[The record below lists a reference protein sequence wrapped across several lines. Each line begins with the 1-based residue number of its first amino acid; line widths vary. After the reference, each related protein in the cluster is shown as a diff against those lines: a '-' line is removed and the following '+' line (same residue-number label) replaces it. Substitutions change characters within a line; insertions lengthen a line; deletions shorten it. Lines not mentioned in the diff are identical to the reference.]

1 MLNRPNNKLTVS
13 LMCEIAGV
21 SRSGYYSHIK
31 QTDNKNL
38 RELKD
43 QDDFELILAAYK
55 YKGYKK
61 GARSIK
67 MRLELDFGII
77 MNLKK
82 IRRLMAK
89 YGLKCPI
96 RKANPYRRM
105 AKAIKTSYVAPN
117 LLERKFKD
125 GNPNQI
131 YLTDITYLRY
141 DLNKRAYLSVIK
153 DAVTGEADYVLSK
166 TLELDFVL
174 ETLQKL
180 KDIQLDS
187 KALINSDQGAHYTSI
202 AFQDLVKKLGLS
214 QSMSRRGNCWDN
226 APIESFFGHLKVD
239 ISNSDKTLND
249 CRNYKELELRIKEYF
264 DYYNNDRPQWDLNR
278 MTPKQYGDSLR
289 NNKKI
294 DDLSKIDKPSIYVI

>member
-1 MLNRPNNKLTVS
+1 MLNKPKNKLTVK
-13 LMCEIAGV
+13 LMCEIANV
-21 SRSGYYSHIK
+21 SRSGFYSHIK
-31 QTDNKNL
+31 QTNNKNL

-43 QDDFELILAAYK
+43 QDDFELILSAYK

-61 GARSIK
+61 GAKSIK
-67 MRLELDFGII
+67 MRLEFDFGII

-82 IRRLMAK
+82 IRRIMAK

-105 AKAIKTSYVAPN
+105 AKANKTNYVAPN

-131 YLTDITYLRY
+131 YLTDITHLKY

-153 DAVTGEADYVLSK
+153 DAVTGESDYVLSK
-166 TLELDFVL
+166 TLEIDFVL
-174 ETLQKL
+174 ETVQKL
-180 KDIQLDS
+180 EDKHLDS
-187 KALINSDQGAHYTSI
+187 NALINSDQGAHYTSI
-202 AFQDLVKKLGLS
+202 SFQNIVKELGLE

-226 APIESFFGHLKVD
+226 APIESFFGNLKVD

-264 DYYNNDRPQWDLNR
+264 DYYNNDRPQWNLNR
-278 MTPKQYGDSLR
+278 ITPKQY
-289 NNKKI
+289 
-294 DDLSKIDKPSIYVI
+294 